1 LQKVK
6 ILEEGGKRWVE
17 GLFTC
22 SQEDHLQEEEEG
34 GGIQNYEEDFQIW
47 PVLVAVTQMNP
58 SK

>member
-34 GGIQNYEEDFQIW
+34 GGIQNYELLALKIGRD
-47 PVLVAVTQMNP
+47 LLN
-58 SK
+58 